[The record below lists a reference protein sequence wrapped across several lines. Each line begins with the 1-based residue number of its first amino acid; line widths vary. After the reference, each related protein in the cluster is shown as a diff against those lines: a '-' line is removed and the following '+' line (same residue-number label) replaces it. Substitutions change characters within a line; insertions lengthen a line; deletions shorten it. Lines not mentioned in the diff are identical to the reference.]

1 MKTACYFPNLKLQGW
16 KEFSSLC
23 LLSLLPKVASEW
35 WHFLGCGC
43 RCALSLL
50 WLFLPLQS
58 APSALSREPYPS
70 ATHYHPR
77 LTFGYA
83 LMFSLV
89 SDYPQI
95 STLLVLCLCIFQW
108 AEARLIKRNIYLHFV
123 HIDFNKQEK
132 TQWSLA
138 STHQYNHNICGLLI
152 F

>member
-1 MKTACYFPNLKLQGW
+1 MFFSQSETSRLERVFFSMFS
-16 KEFSSLC
+16 FSSPKSGFRMVAFPGLWLPLC
-23 LLSLLPKVASEW
+23 PVTA
-35 WHFLGCGC
+35 G
-43 RCALSLL
+43 
-50 WLFLPLQS
+50 LFLPLQS

-70 ATHYHPR
+70 ATHYRPR

-123 HIDFNKQEK
+123 HIDFNKQET

>member
-1 MKTACYFPNLKLQGW
+1 MFFSQSETSRLERVFFSISS
-16 KEFSSLC
+16 FSS
-23 LLSLLPKVASEW
+23 PKSGFRMAT
-35 WHFLGCGC
+35 FPGC

-58 APSALSREPYPS
+58 AVSALSQEPCPS
-70 ATHYHPR
+70 ATHYRAR
-77 LTFGYA
+77 LTFGYV

-95 STLLVLCLCIFQW
+95 STLLVLCLCISQW

-123 HIDFNKQEK
+123 HIDFHKQEK
-132 TQWSLA
+132 TQWSLP